1 MIIGILDY
9 GVSNI
14 KSISRAISTIGY
26 DYKIIKSKKDFNKID
41 TLILPGVGAFS
52 SAMKKIHSNNFHHSI
67 IEHAKTKKVIGIC
80 LGMQLLAEESEEI
93 ELTDGLKLIPGRI
106 KKIENIYNKE
116 YRKIPNIGWRKIFLQ
131 SNKVKFE
138 KKFNNREFY
147 FVHSYRFECDEKYIL
162 FNTNYHN
169 EQIPAIVKRKNIIGL
184 QFHPE
189 KSREIGLFLLKY
201 ILKNL

>member
-41 TLILPGVGAFS
+41 ILILPGVGTFS
-52 SAMKKIHSNNFHHSI
+52 SAMEKIHSNDFYHSI
-67 IEHAKTKKVIGIC
+67 INHAKNKKVIGIC
-80 LGMQLLAEESEEI
+80 LGMQLLAEESDEI
-93 ELTDGLKLIPGRI
+93 KLTSGLNLIPGKIR
-106 KKIENIYNKE
+106 KIENFYNKE
-116 YRKIPNIGWRKIFLQ
+116 FRKIPNIGWRKIFL
-131 SNKVKFE
+131 NNNEIKFA
-138 KKFNNREFY
+138 KNFNSSEFY
-147 FVHSYRFECDEKYIL
+147 FVHSYRFECDDKYIL

-169 EQIPAIVKRKNIIGL
+169 EQIPAIVIRQNIIGL

-189 KSREIGLFLLKY
+189 KSRENGLLLLRY
-201 ILKNL
+201 ILDNL